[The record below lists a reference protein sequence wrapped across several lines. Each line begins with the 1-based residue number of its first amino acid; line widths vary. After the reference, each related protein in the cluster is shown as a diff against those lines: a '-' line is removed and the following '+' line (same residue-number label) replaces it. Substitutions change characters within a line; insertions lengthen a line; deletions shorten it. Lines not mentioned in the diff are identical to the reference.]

1 LRHKDPAAAEPFL
14 ARAVRTAPWHRDAH
28 RLQLAALKDLGRA
41 EEAARCEAR
50 IAELTAEDGGG
61 GRLKLR
67 ARDNPGDVAV
77 RWELWQWSKRNGQI
91 GEGIAWLTEVLR
103 AEPKHPGA
111 HAALAEYFETAGQ
124 PRRAAL
130 HRDMAK

>member
-1 LRHKDPAAAEPFL
+1 LVQAMKELRRTQDVVIFETLL
-14 ARAVRTAPWHRDAH
+14 AS
-28 RLQLAALKDLGRA
+28 L
-41 EEAARCEAR
+41 
-50 IAELTAEDGGG
+50 IAEDGIG

-77 RWELWQWSKRNGQI
+77 RWELWQWSKKNGLI

-111 HAALAEYFETAGQ
+111 HAALAEYFEKAGQ
-124 PRRAAL
+124 PRRAAQ
-130 HRDMAK
+130 HRDMAR